1 MKTNTG
7 LYIMELRF
15 IYSFYKN
22 TITNSKPIMSFYPL
36 TKLQA
41 LSSTLELFDT
51 NDLDQNEFNLT
62 K

>member
-1 MKTNTG
+1 
-7 LYIMELRF
+7 
-15 IYSFYKN
+15 
-22 TITNSKPIMSFYPL
+22 MSFYPL

-62 K
+62 KWNLLNQVFMVQI